1 MNARIR
7 QIQETV
13 SAALNKLP
21 DVFSTVQWGG
31 RAYKVQLP
39 GHGKRNF
46 KLLAHLWVSD
56 EEDAVGIAFKL
67 DRKRAQD
74 IVEQF
79 DWIEPHSFRTL
90 APAGWV
96 SARIQTKSQCAAV
109 IRLLRE
115 SREQYPKTSD
125 GLMRSGKPRHEVDT
139 MSRRI
144 EVVVLEKMRAGWSP
158 NQDDD
163 FDR

>member
-1 MNARIR
+1 MNARIK
-7 QIQETV
+7 QIQETI

-39 GHGKRNF
+39 GQNKRNF
-46 KLLAHLWVSD
+46 KLLAHVWLSD

-67 DRKRAQD
+67 DRKRAPD
-74 IVEQF
+74 VVEQF

-96 SARIQTKSQCAAV
+96 TARVTTKTQCAALT
-109 IRLLRE
+109 RLLTE
-115 SREQYPKTSD
+115 SRAQYPMISD
-125 GLMRSGKPRHEVDT
+125 EPT
-139 MSRRI
+139 RR
-144 EVVVLEKMRAGWSP
+144 G
-158 NQDDD
+158 
-163 FDR
+163 

>member
-1 MNARIR
+1 MNARIKE
-7 QIQETV
+7 IQEKI
-13 SAALNKLP
+13 SSALNKLP

-39 GHGKRNF
+39 APGRRNF

-67 DRKRAQD
+67 ERKRAQD
-74 IVEQF
+74 VVEQF

-96 SARIQTKSQCAAV
+96 TARVTTKSQCAAL
-109 IRLLRE
+109 IKLLGE
-115 SREQYPKTSD
+115 SRTQYPVNSD
-125 GLMRSGKPRHEVDT
+125 KPMRRGKRRPEVDVV
-139 MSRRI
+139 SRRI
-144 EVVVLEKMRAGWSP
+144 EVVVREKMRAGWSP

-163 FDR
+163 FDG